1 MKLTVFFHAYLP
13 FHETKDNGQ
22 ITLGLNEAGIE
33 TQLLTLSKK
42 ELSGY
47 HPNFPIIQISQ
58 NELNNENFWLE
69 NNSDVVL
76 AYTWLHEAY
85 NPMIEKI
92 KSAGKKIIVKADSDG
107 RIGYPWLPSHL
118 STPLSEEFT
127 FEHTVE
133 HVWQRLPFKFLH
145 RRALRIA
152 QERIRQIEL
161 CDAVIIESPDA
172 LSNLNYFLAFWGRQD
187 LIKKTFFVPDTVS
200 PTFVE
205 AEIGAKKDIVVSFGR
220 LDDFKQKN
228 TFAMVSSIVEFL
240 EKRPKFVS
248 IIFGN
253 GKELVNDLTQN
264 IPKEF
269 DDRLQVLGFI
279 EMDRIKQILS
289 TAKMIFIPSRWESFG
304 IAAAESLC
312 MGCSVVATPIES
324 FRYLTMQGFS
334 GSLSANCRKDSLLAA
349 LIQDESKWERGYYEP
364 QKIAGFWRS
373 RLNRKTVAQNI
384 LDIVQ
389 KL

>member
-22 ITLGLNEAGIE
+22 IPLGLNEIGIE

-42 ELSGY
+42 ELSDH
-47 HPNFPIIQISQ
+47 HPSFPLIQISQ

-92 KSAGKKIIVKADSDG
+92 KSAGKKVIVKADSDG

-118 STPLSEEFT
+118 STPLSEELT
-127 FEHTVE
+127 LEHVIE
-133 HVWQRLPFKFLH
+133 HVWQRLPLKFLH
-145 RRALRIA
+145 RSATRIA

-161 CDAVIIESPDA
+161 CDAVIIESPGA

-187 LIKKTFFVPDTVS
+187 LIKKTFFVPDPVS
-200 PTFVE
+200 STFIE
-205 AEIGAKKDIVVSFGR
+205 AEIVDKQDIVVSFGR

-228 TFAMVSSIVEFL
+228 TFAMVDSTVEFL

-248 IIFGN
+248 IIFGK
-253 GKELVNDLTQN
+253 GKELVNDLTQKV
-264 IPKEF
+264 PT
-269 DDRLQVLGFI
+269 DVADRLQVLGFI
-279 EMDRIKQILS
+279 EMDRIKQVLS

-334 GSLSANCRKDSLLAA
+334 GSLSANSRKNSLLAA
-349 LIQDESKWERGYYEP
+349 LIQDEAKWERGYYEP
-364 QKIAGFWRS
+364 QKIAVFWRN
-373 RLNRKTVAQNI
+373 RLDRKRVARDI
-384 LDIVQ
+384 VDIVQ